1 MAQWLGRPRA
11 KNKRKRDMVK
21 FGGLDMTD
29 EGNVVRLQTPILSQR
44 LIPPTMREFSP
55 NSQPR
60 EAGLKLVV
68 PHERDGAR
76 PVFRALARKWW

>member
-21 FGGLDMTD
+21 FGGLGMTD

-55 NSQPR
+55 NSQPG

-68 PHERDGAR
+68 PMRETERG

>member
-1 MAQWLGRPRA
+1 MSWLSGLVDLVP

-21 FGGLDMTD
+21 FGGLGMTD

-55 NSQPR
+55 TLSQGKR
-60 EAGLKLVV
+60 G
-68 PHERDGAR
+68 
-76 PVFRALARKWW
+76 